1 MNVSLSIF
9 SAIKNLWPHIPER
22 RRVNLGFL
30 VFFQII
36 STFVEILSIGAM
48 LPFLGILTSPEAV
61 FNSSYIKPI
70 VILLGIEKPQDLL
83 IPLTIGFAIITLLA
97 TIFRLLTL
105 WFNTVLASAIGSD
118 LSKNIY
124 RRTLY
129 QPYSIH
135 CTRNSSE
142 IISGIL
148 TKTNAIINLIKTFV
162 TIISSSALVLT
173 TLIAFIYFDPEVAIF
188 SFVGFGLSYFL
199 VVVTTKKTLVR
210 NSYFISNETG
220 KLLKTLQEGLGGIR
234 DVLLD
239 RSQETF
245 VGIFGKIDWKL
256 RISTANNAFIG
267 SSPRILIEALGIMF
281 MIVLTYIISMRPEG
295 LVTAIP
301 TLGVLALG
309 AQRILPILQ
318 NVYNGWASF
327 SGSEASL
334 KDAIGL
340 LNQPMPEYLNRSGLS
355 NIKFSKEIFFKDIEF
370 KYSDSTPFVLKGLN
384 LIIKKGSRIG
394 FIGVTGSGKSTT
406 LDILMGL
413 LTPTRGNLLID
424 GIEINKGN
432 ILDWQSHISHVPQ
445 SIFLADATLAENIA
459 FGIEKDK
466 IDLDKVIDAANKAQ
480 LSDTIEGMI
489 NRYDTMVGERGVRL
503 SGGQR
508 QRIGIARALYKNSE
522 VMILDEAT
530 SSLDSDTEQ
539 EVMKAINRLDRNI
552 TIVIVAH
559 RISTLK
565 NCDQIIEL
573 KSGILKRVF
582 TYDEIVK
589 T

>member
-1 MNVSLSIF
+1 
-9 SAIKNLWPHIPER
+9 
-22 RRVNLGFL
+22 
-30 VFFQII
+30 
-36 STFVEILSIGAM
+36 M
-48 LPFLGILTSPEAV
+48 LPFLGILTSPETV

-83 IPLTIGFAIITLLA
+83 IPLTIGFAIVTLLA

-129 QPYSIH
+129 QPYSVH
-135 CTRNSSE
+135 CSRNSSE

-162 TIISSSALVLT
+162 TIISSSALVST
-173 TLIAFIYFDPEVAIF
+173 TLIAFIYYDPEVAIL

-199 VVVTTKKTLVR
+199 VVVTTKKSLVR
-210 NSYFISNETG
+210 NSYFISSETG

-239 RSQETF
+239 RSQETY

-267 SSPRILIEALGIMF
+267 SSPRILIEALGMMF
-281 MIVLTYIISMRPEG
+281 MIVLTYIISLRPEG
-295 LVTAIP
+295 LATAIP

-340 LNQPMPEYLNRSGLS
+340 LNQPMPEYLNQTGSS

-370 KYSDSTPFVLKGLN
+370 KYSDSTPYVLKGVN
-384 LIIKKGSRIG
+384 LIIKKGSRVG

-413 LTPTRGNLLID
+413 LTPSRGHLLID
-424 GIEINKGN
+424 GIEINKAN
-432 ILDWQSHISHVPQ
+432 IQDWQSHISHVPQ
-445 SIFLADATLAENIA
+445 SIFLADATIAENIA

-466 IDLDKVIDAANKAQ
+466 VNIDKVIDAAKKAQ
-480 LSDTIEGMI
+480 LSETIEAMT

-522 VMILDEAT
+522 VIILDEAT

-539 EVMKAINRLDRNI
+539 EVMNAINSLDRDI

-573 KSGILKRVF
+573 ESGVLKRIC